1 MKKYFTLTIAIMM
14 FLAVVTITAEAQ
26 VSGSKQ
32 MRARIPFAF
41 IVGKTELPAG
51 EYTVTVI
58 NPNSDRSVLRV
69 RSNDG
74 RLSALIQT
82 TCDTSKNSDN
92 AKLVFSRYGD
102 TYFFAQAQLAGDST
116 TLAAVRTSAQRHK
129 ETELARH
136 GSRSTITILAE

>member
-41 IVGKTELPAG
+41 HVGKTELPAG

-82 TCDTSKNSDN
+82 ICDTSKNSDN
-92 AKLVFSRYGD
+92 AKLVFGD